1 MVHGVLWGTADV
13 QKEWVEKEPGA
24 PGDGL
29 VLVSKDL
36 VGKERVGRLVGRKK
50 WRETVAKEQQS
61 THSLCMNLLDIISYH
76 IISHTRVLRGLPVCV
91 ECAGVCAGNP
101 LDTRVR
107 VI

>member
-61 THSLCMNLLDIISYH
+61 THSLCMYESFGYHIISYH
-76 IISHTRVLRGLPVCV
+76 IISYHTRVC
-91 ECAGVCAGNP
+91 
-101 LDTRVR
+101 
-107 VI
+107 

>member
-36 VGKERVGRLVGRKK
+36 VGKERVGRVVGRKK

-76 IISHTRVLRGLPVCV
+76 IISYLAPPPWSDGSPPMGMALSFS
-91 ECAGVCAGNP
+91 A
-101 LDTRVR
+101 
-107 VI
+107 